1 MSKQLAEV
9 FIRAAKAHSDSP
21 PDLAA
26 ATESPQHLSLP
37 DLLRLHGEASAA
49 VLLLLIA
56 VGRLLRPPVELEAAL
71 RRSDSTRIL
80 LMALFG
86 ALLGLILILAPGR
99 VARSRA
105 RSQPWRW
112 PSPHQFPRP

>member
-37 DLLRLHGEASAA
+37 DLLCLHGEASAA
-49 VLLLLIA
+49 VL
-56 VGRLLRPPVELEAAL
+56 P
-71 RRSDSTRIL
+71 L
-80 LMALFG
+80 LMALLSVMPMAG
-86 ALLGLILILAPGR
+86 VGTLLSFVIFVIA
-99 VARSRA
+99 
-105 RSQPWRW
+105 WR
-112 PSPHQFPRP
+112 